1 MRNQREMSMR
11 CARAKRYTI
20 HGIDVLIEW
29 EKFSQVTG
37 DHCQLHCGIE
47 TNEQDRPKKKHQQ
60 KNRA

>member
-29 EKFSQVTG
+29 ESSRKS
-37 DHCQLHCGIE
+37 LE
-47 TNEQDRPKKKHQQ
+47 TIANCIVGLKRMNKTDRKKHQQ